1 MGLDIHIKGLK
12 REDTYH
18 GGYVRFGSYRM
29 EVAFIYDNPELLGE
43 K

>member
-18 GGYVRFGSYRM
+18 GGYVKFGSYRM
-29 EVAFIYDNPELLGE
+29 EELKLLI
-43 K
+43 KH